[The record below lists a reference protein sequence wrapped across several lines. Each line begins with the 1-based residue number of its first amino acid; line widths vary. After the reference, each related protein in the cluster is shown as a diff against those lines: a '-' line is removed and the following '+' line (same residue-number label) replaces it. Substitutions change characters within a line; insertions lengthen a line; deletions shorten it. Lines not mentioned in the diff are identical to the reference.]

1 VLHTA
6 HELLQQLALFRCHLW
21 EWGGELQVGD
31 DVVDN
36 EASIFVQFSKSNL
49 YATRLIFCGARQTF

>member
-36 EASIFVQFSKSNL
+36 EASIFVQFSKSTL
-49 YATRLIFCGARQTF
+49 MRRG